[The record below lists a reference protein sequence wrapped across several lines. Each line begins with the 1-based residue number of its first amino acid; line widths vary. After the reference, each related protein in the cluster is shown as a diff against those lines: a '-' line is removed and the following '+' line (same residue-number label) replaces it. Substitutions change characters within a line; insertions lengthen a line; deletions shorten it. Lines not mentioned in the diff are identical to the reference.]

1 MLCAGFLK
9 VRDRA
14 GQSDFWN
21 CPYGEASF
29 AGGSADRNCPSALF
43 VGVLNDYIISFVCS
57 TLLFYGGFSIAG
69 EKKKKKK
76 ERKKR
81 NIKQPSGSGFVIVLS
96 VRREAAPA
104 ILGGGVD
111 SGQYSIQFCP

>member
-43 VGVLNDYIISFVCS
+43 AGVLNDYIISFVCS

-69 EKKKKKK
+69 EKKEEE
-76 ERKKR
+76 ERKKKR
-81 NIKQPSGSGFVIVLS
+81 NIKQPSGSGFVIILS

>member
-43 VGVLNDYIISFVCS
+43 AGVLNDYIISFVCS
-57 TLLFYGGFSIAG
+57 TLVFYGGFSIAG
-69 EKKKKKK
+69 EKRRRRKKQ
-76 ERKKR
+76 KR